1 MPLPRRLS
9 DALAGAP
16 ESVDDLHPDLRTLVT
31 LSREHPRDVGVRQV
45 FVQLD
50 DGPRTALRYGQ
61 SLTQAVEPGTH
72 RLRAHNTLV
81 RKTVTF
87 TVESGEHLEF
97 ILINYCGPIWQGIAA
112 LLGAAPIFLKVH
124 RRSVV

>member
-1 MPLPRRLS
+1 VPLPRRLS

-16 ESVDDLHPDLRTLVT
+16 ESTDDLHPDLRTLVT

-72 RLRAHNTLV
+72 CLRAHNTLV

-97 ILINYCGPIWQGIAA
+97 ILINYCGPIWQSIAA

>member
-1 MPLPRRLS
+1 VPLQRRLS

-16 ESVDDLHPDLRTLVT
+16 ESVDDIHPDLRTLVT
-31 LSREHPRDVGVRQV
+31 ISRTHPRDVGVRQV

-50 DGPRTALRYGQ
+50 DGSRTALRFGQ
-61 SLTQAVEPGTH
+61 SLTRIVEPGTH
-72 RLRAHNTLV
+72 CLRAHNTLV